1 MNKSDTLIAR
11 LRSILAPGDLLT
23 DPADLEPFLVDW
35 RRRLRGD
42 ALCVVLPRTT
52 GEVSDVVRTCVEAGV
67 AMVPQGGNTGLCGGA
82 TPQAGDRPVL
92 VSLKRMNRIRSV
104 DRDNNTI
111 TVEAGCILEQVQ
123 RAAAEAG
130 RLFPLSL
137 GAEGSC
143 LIGGNLA
150 TNAGGVH
157 VLRYGNTRDLTLGL
171 EVVLPDG
178 RVWNGLRALRK
189 DNTGYDLKQLFVGGE
204 GTLGIITA
212 AVLKL
217 FPQLKANVTAWIG
230 LPDPGAAVKLL
241 GAAQEALGAR
251 LTAFELIADLPLAL
265 AIRHIEGTLPPLATP
280 HPWHVLIEATDSD
293 DEEALQT
300 RVLGLLERQMEAGTL
315 SDAAVA
321 QNVAQAQSFWHLRE
335 HIPEAQTRAG
345 YSIKHDISVPISQ
358 IPEFLLEGERALV
371 RLVPGIRI
379 VPFGHLGDGNLHY
392 NMTRPESWTDEA
404 FSQQTGAVNGVVHE
418 LVHRFDGSIS
428 AEHGLGQVKRDEA
441 ARYKSEVELDL
452 MRALKR
458 AFDPGNLMNPGKVLR
473 LP

>member
-1 MNKSDTLIAR
+1 MNETDHLIRR

-42 ALCVVLPRTT
+42 ALCVALPRTT
-52 GEVSDVVRTCVEAGV
+52 GEVSDVVRACVEAGV
-67 AMVPQGGNTGLCGGA
+67 AIVPQGGNTGLCGGA
-82 TPQAGDRPVL
+82 TPQAGDKPVV
-92 VSLKRMNRIRSV
+92 VSLKRMNRVRSV
-104 DRDNNTI
+104 DKDNNTI

-123 RAAAEAG
+123 QAAEDAG

-143 LIGGNLA
+143 MIGGNLS

-217 FPQLKANVTAWIG
+217 FPQPKANVTAWVG
-230 LPDPGAAVKLL
+230 LPDPGAAVQLL

-265 AIRHIEGTLPPLATP
+265 ALRHIEGTQSPLAAP

-293 DEEALQT
+293 DEAALQT
-300 RVLGLLERQMEAGTL
+300 RVLALLERQLDAGIL
-315 SDAAVA
+315 SDAVVA
-321 QNVAQAQSFWHLRE
+321 QNVAQARSFWHLRE

-345 YSIKHDISVPISQ
+345 YSIKHDISVPISR

-371 RLVPGIRI
+371 GLVPGIRI

-458 AFDPGNLMNPGKVLR
+458 AFDPALLMNPGKVLR